1 MKNRVICIGR
11 QFGSGGHDIGKMLA
25 EKLNIPFY
33 DKNLI
38 ELASERSG
46 LSKEML
52 EKGEERKTNQ
62 WLYAGMTN
70 ANGLTT
76 NSLPPT
82 EITFALQRGIIT
94 EAAKEGDCIIV
105 GRCSDVILKALDVKV
120 FSVFIAAYMESRV
133 ERIMGKYSL
142 NEKDATA
149 LIRKT
154 DKRRKAYYNY
164 STGLDWGAP
173 DNYDLCIN
181 SSTVGM
187 EHAVKMLAELYEK
200 M

>member
-1 MKNRVICIGR
+1 MSNRVICIGR

-46 LSKEML
+46 LSMEML
-52 EKGEERKTNQ
+52 ERGEERKTNQ

-82 EITFALQRGIIT
+82 EITFALQRDIILD
-94 EAAKEGDCIIV
+94 AARSGDCVIV
-105 GRCSDVILKALDVKV
+105 GRCSDVILKSIEVRVL
-120 FSVFIAAYMESRV
+120 SVFIAAPFDDRV
-133 ERIMGKYSL
+133 QRKCRIE
-142 NEKDATA
+142 NVDEKTATA
-149 LIRKT
+149 LVRKT

-164 STGLDWGAP
+164 NTGLDWGAP
-173 DNYDLCIN
+173 DNYDICIN
-181 SSTVGM
+181 SSSVGF
-187 EHAVKMLAELYEK
+187 EQAVKMLAELYEK

>member
-1 MKNRVICIGR
+1 MKNKVVCIGR
-11 QFGSGGHDIGKMLA
+11 QFGSGGHDIGKLLA

-46 LSKEML
+46 LSRELL
-52 EKGEERKTNQ
+52 ERGEERKTNQ

-70 ANGLTT
+70 ANGMTYA
-76 NSLPPT
+76 SLPPT
-82 EITFALQRGIIT
+82 DITFALQKDIILD
-94 EAAKEGDCIIV
+94 AARESNCVIV
-105 GRCSDVILKALDVKV
+105 GRCCDVILRTEDIKLL
-120 FSVFIAAYMESRV
+120 SVFIAAPFEDRV
-133 ERIMGKYSL
+133 KRKMKIENL
-142 NEKDATA
+142 DEKETTA
-149 LIRKT
+149 LVRKT

-164 STGLDWGAP
+164 NTGLDWGSP

-181 SSTVGM
+181 SSAVGI
-187 EHAVKMLAELYEK
+187 EQAVKMLAELYEK

>member
-25 EKLNIPFY
+25 ERLNIPFY

-38 ELASERSG
+38 ELASQRSG
-46 LSKEML
+46 LNPEML
-52 EKGEERKTNQ
+52 ERGEERKTNQ

-70 ANGLTT
+70 ANGMTM

-82 EITFALQRGIIT
+82 EITFALQRDIIMD
-94 EAAKEGDCIIV
+94 AAKEGDCVIV
-105 GRCSDVILKALDVKV
+105 GRCSDVILRAMDVKV
-120 FSVFIAAYMESRV
+120 LSVFIAAPFEDRV
-133 ERIMGKYSL
+133 QRKMKIENL
-142 NEKDATA
+142 DEKTTSA
-149 LIRKT
+149 LVRKT
-154 DKRRKAYYNY
+154 DRRRRAYNNYN
-164 STGLDWGAP
+164 TGLEWSAP

-181 SSTVGM
+181 SSSVGI
-187 EHAVKMLAELYEK
+187 EQAVKMLAELYEK